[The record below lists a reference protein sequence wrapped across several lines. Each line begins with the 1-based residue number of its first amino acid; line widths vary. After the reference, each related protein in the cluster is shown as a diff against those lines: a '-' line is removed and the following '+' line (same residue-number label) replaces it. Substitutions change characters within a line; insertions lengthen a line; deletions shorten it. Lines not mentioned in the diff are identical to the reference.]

1 VFFIGR
7 PSITFFLRCYEI
19 RDAEIEDLAR
29 EIQLYLKNLHT
40 LNLNVKSCEKI
51 SEEVIE
57 ALQTSFEYLKHFE
70 LMF

>member
-1 VFFIGR
+1 MGSPKLIHFI
-7 PSITFFLRCYEI
+7 RCYEI

-40 LNLNVKSCEKI
+40 LNLNVKMCEKI